1 MQVKQIE
8 NQCKVDH
15 IFLQIIAFIREGTT
29 EFLPFKK
36 KNKRKKMNHA
46 FGPTASRSATDV
58 YSLSGYYAE
67 ETLQSYNSDGVRIT
81 S

>member
-1 MQVKQIE
+1 
-8 NQCKVDH
+8 
-15 IFLQIIAFIREGTT
+15 
-29 EFLPFKK
+29 
-36 KNKRKKMNHA
+36 MNHA

-67 ETLQSYNSDGVRIT
+67 ETLRSYNSDGVRIT